1 MDPRGEFAHAIRNP
15 LAAVDANLRFVRE
28 LCRDL
33 EREIARPGDAKSPAD
48 LLQEARAALDDS
60 VAAVQQ
66 IRDRLRQL
74 VEGAR

>member
-33 EREIARPGDAKSPAD
+33 EREIARPGDTPPSSE
-48 LLQEARAALDDS
+48 LLREAQAALDDS

-74 VEGAR
+74 VEDAR